1 MTDVL
6 DVISKEALWLKA
18 SRDQLLR
25 ELRRTQRKVTRRWV
39 EPGVQWR
46 VLVSDMTRVLDR
58 SAESLFDAGLAVG
71 DFVLDLK
78 ASARRTFRRY
88 ARARR

>member
-6 DVISKEALWLKA
+6 DVISKEALWLKE
-18 SRDQLLR
+18 SRDELLR
-25 ELRRTQRKVTRRWV
+25 ELRRTQRNVTRRWV
-39 EPGVQWR
+39 QPRAQWR
-46 VLVSDMTRVLDR
+46 VLVSDMTRMLDR

-78 ASARRTFRRY
+78 ASARRTFRGY
-88 ARARR
+88 SRARR